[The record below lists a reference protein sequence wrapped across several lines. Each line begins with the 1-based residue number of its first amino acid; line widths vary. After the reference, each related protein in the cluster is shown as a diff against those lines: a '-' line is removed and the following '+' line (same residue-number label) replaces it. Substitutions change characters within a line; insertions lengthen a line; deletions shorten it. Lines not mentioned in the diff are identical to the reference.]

1 MFTSNTHAQK
11 SLQQQYFKIVCF
23 SIPLGCVFWG
33 IALWCGSPLMFVP
46 RPLRQLMGQSQPSCG
61 RCSVIHLF
69 STLPVTNTLLATMWL
84 RSRASLGSLVES
96 WQVGSFVL
104 DPVII
109 FLYCW
114 VTDNSLAFFSRFL
127 FFNEMFTIKYFLKSE
142 CPVFPHWSVIVL
154 ECPSR
159 NSSTSSFKC
168 CKKNLKSWFV
178 FLDICFQIFLIN
190 GKNGD
195 LVLQRQSRA
204 N

>member
-1 MFTSNTHAQK
+1 MHAQK
-11 SLQQQYFKIVCF
+11 SLQSQQYFKILCF

-69 STLPVTNTLLATMWL
+69 STLPVTNTLLPTMWL

-104 DPVII
+104 DPIII

-114 VTDNSLAFFSRFL
+114 ALAFFSRFL
-127 FFNEMFTIKYFLKSE
+127 FFFLMFTIKYFLRSE
-142 CPVFPHWSVIVL
+142 CPVFPIDL
-154 ECPSR
+154 LLKGKECPSR
-159 NSSTSSFKC
+159 NTPVRAALNVV
-168 CKKNLKSWFV
+168 KKNLKRNF
-178 FLDICFQIFLIN
+178 
-190 GKNGD
+190 
-195 LVLQRQSRA
+195 SRYLLSDFF
-204 N
+204 NKC